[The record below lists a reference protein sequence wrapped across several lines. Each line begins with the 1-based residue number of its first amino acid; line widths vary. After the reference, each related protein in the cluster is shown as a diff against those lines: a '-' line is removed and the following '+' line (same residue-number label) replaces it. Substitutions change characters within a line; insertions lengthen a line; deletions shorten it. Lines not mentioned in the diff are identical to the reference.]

1 MAKSAFILAATQS
14 GSGKTTLAM
23 GLMAALRSQG
33 HTVQPFKVGP
43 DYIDPMYHTAAC
55 GRPSRNLDAYMLP
68 ENTLRYL
75 FAKNSADA
83 DVAVVEGVMGLY
95 DGLRPDSIEGS
106 TAHVSQ
112 LLQVPVVLLVNA
124 RGMSLSL
131 AALVN
136 GFRDF
141 ALAKSGRPL
150 AVAGV
155 LLNNLKNEMSY
166 QYAKQ
171 IIERECGLPVF
182 GWLPRLPE
190 AALSE
195 RHLGLLC
202 SGEVGDLP
210 QKLQLL
216 AAQISQSCDLPAL
229 LAATQLPEPLLQPK
243 PPDLPASLPAKGYAP
258 VRIGLA
264 RDAAFNFYYQDSLEL
279 LEQLGAQLVPFSPLA
294 DRELPPDLDGLLL
307 GGGYPELH
315 LQELSGNQSMLTDLY
330 ARLTAGLPCLAECGG
345 FIYLGR
351 SMEMAGE
358 SWPLAGIFPFDFEM
372 TDRLQHF
379 GYIEAQL
386 SEFALLC
393 ADRPLRLRGHEFHY
407 TQRKAD
413 SLGADWPTFFRVQK
427 PSGRRGWQ
435 EGWQI
440 YNTLGGYPHFNL
452 WTEPSAAANFLRKA
466 AIYRQHRMRMKEEAG
481 NAD

>member
-14 GSGKTTLAM
+14 GSGKTTMAM
-23 GLMAALRSQG
+23 GMMAALRSRG
-33 HTVQPFKVGP
+33 RTVQPFKVGP

-75 FAKNSADA
+75 FARASAEA

-95 DGLRPDSIEGS
+95 DGLRPDSIAGS

-141 ALAKSGRPL
+141 ALAKSGQPL
-150 AVAGV
+150 VVAGV
-155 LLNNLKNEMSY
+155 LLNNLKNEMSF

-182 GWLPRLPE
+182 GWLPPMPE

-210 QKLQLL
+210 QKLQML
-216 AAQISQSCDLPAL
+216 AAQLEQSCDLPAL
-229 LAATQLPEPLLQPK
+229 LAATQMPPAAQLPEK
-243 PPDLPASLPAKGYAP
+243 PPLPASLPEKGYAP

-279 LEQLGAQLVPFSPLA
+279 LEELGAQLVPFSPLA
-294 DRELPPDLDGLLL
+294 DRLLPPDLDGLLL

-315 LQELSGNQSMLTDLY
+315 LRELSANQSLLADL
-330 ARLTAGLPCLAECGG
+330 RSQLEAGLPCLAECGG

-351 SMEMAGE
+351 SMEMQGE
-358 SWPLAGIFPFDFEM
+358 SWPLADIFPFDFEM
-372 TDRLQHF
+372 TSRLQHF
-379 GYIEAQL
+379 GYIEAEL
-386 SEFALLC
+386 SPDCLLGGV
-393 ADRPLRLRGHEFHY
+393 RLRGHEFHY

-413 SLGADWPTFFRVQK
+413 YAGADWPAQYQVQK
-427 PSGRRGWQ
+427 PDGRRKWQ
-435 EGWQI
+435 EGWQV

-452 WTEPSAAANFLRKA
+452 WAEPQAAASFLLKA
-466 AIYRQHRMRMKEEAG
+466 AQYRQIRCGGKNGEEAA